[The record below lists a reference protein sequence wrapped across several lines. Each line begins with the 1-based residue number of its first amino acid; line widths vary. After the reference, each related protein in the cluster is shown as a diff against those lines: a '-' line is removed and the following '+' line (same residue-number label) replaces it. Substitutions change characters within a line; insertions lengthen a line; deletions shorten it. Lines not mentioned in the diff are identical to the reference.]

1 MASMITE
8 RALPAFCSLEG
19 VEFMH
24 YLALFKL
31 VEVIRPFQLALTRVS
46 SSYTID
52 AQEDI
57 SIRPSPPHIPSEK
70 MDFVCILC
78 K

>member
-1 MASMITE
+1 
-8 RALPAFCSLEG
+8 
-19 VEFMH
+19 MH
-24 YLALFKL
+24 YLTLFKL
-31 VEVIRPFQLALTRVS
+31 VEVIGPFQLALTRVS

-57 SIRPSPPHIPSEK
+57 RVRPSPPYTASENV
-70 MDFVCILC
+70 DFVCVLC